1 MKALNV
7 VALSVTRD
15 PADPVRYTVHTNLS
29 ELCTILEALRSYGAD
44 KPYRLDVCDLI
55 RDINSIVKK

>member
-15 PADPVRYTVHTNLS
+15 PADPIKYTVHTS
-29 ELCTILEALRSYGAD
+29 SAELHMILAALAVYGAD
-44 KPYRLDVCDLI
+44 KPYRLDIHDTV
-55 RDINSIVKK
+55 RDIREILKK

>member
-15 PADPVRYTVHTNLS
+15 PADPVRYTVRTDLT
-29 ELCTILEALRSYGAD
+29 ELCTMLEALKSYGAD
-44 KPYRLDVCDLI
+44 KPYRLDIHDLI
-55 RDINSIVKK
+55 RDIHEITK